1 MMSSMMFY
9 VIMEKIRLNSEYFKD
24 GSIRIYV
31 TGLFSVLSV
40 PLKRVQPL
48 VWRQHEHARTAY
60 DTTVNAIGFFVSTID
75 NYHLRNAQVVHV
87 LNVN

>member
-1 MMSSMMFY
+1 M
-9 VIMEKIRLNSEYFKD
+9 IMEKIRLNSEYFKD
-24 GSIRIYV
+24 GSIRINV

-60 DTTVNAIGFFVSTID
+60 DTTVYAIRFFVTTID
-75 NYHLRNAQVVHV
+75 NYHLRYTQVVHV
-87 LNVN
+87 FGVN